1 MFRIVSGLFGCTHNT
16 ITIGISRIGGGVTCA
31 TGTAASAGPA
41 VTAQSAEPAV
51 TAQSAGPAR
60 ASGTS
65 RPALKSLGENIF
77 QSALIA
83 PDETSDCNSFCSRD
97 SGENDWDSVA
107 AAIELI
113 AKSPV

>member
-31 TGTAASAGPA
+31 TGTAASAG
-41 VTAQSAEPAV
+41 PAV